1 VKLKT
6 ADFQLLS
13 RQRRLTEPTDVTE
26 TIYSVGVELL
36 KAFDHRGPFRL
47 IGMAAY
53 DLISNNDKT
62 QLDLFGGSARQRQ
75 LDAAIDDLSERYGA
89 NIVHRGNDLTTP
101 SRARLAATLDFL
113 DDDPGD

>member
-1 VKLKT
+1 
-6 ADFQLLS
+6 
-13 RQRRLTEPTDVTE
+13 
-26 TIYSVGVELL
+26 
-36 KAFDHRGPFRL
+36 
-47 IGMAAY
+47 MATY
-53 DLISNNDKT
+53 DLISTEDKT